1 MTQIIHKSDH
11 YLICE
16 WLERKTARLLVT
28 QYVLEAQC
36 FVICYKILLSLT
48 SNTLHNENDG
58 LQDVINYITTK
69 DFRSQLLAK
78 SGDSFEPPVAVPTL
92 QKD

>member
-16 WLERKTARLLVT
+16 WLERKTARVLVT
-28 QYVLEAQC
+28 QHVLEARC
-36 FVICYKILLSLT
+36 FVTCYKILFSLT
-48 SNTLHNENDG
+48 FNMLHNENGG

-78 SGDSFEPPVAVPTL
+78 SGDSFEPSVAVPTL
-92 QKD
+92 RKD